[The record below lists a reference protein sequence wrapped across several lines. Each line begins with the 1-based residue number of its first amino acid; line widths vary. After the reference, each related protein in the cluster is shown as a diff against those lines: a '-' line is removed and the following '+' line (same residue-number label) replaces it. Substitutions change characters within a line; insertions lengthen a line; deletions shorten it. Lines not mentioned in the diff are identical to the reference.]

1 MKNNRL
7 KLDFSI
13 PTAIGRQEFL
23 NIYLSQPQFKEY
35 PPTEEELETMGNYLL
50 YGKDEDGKNVTQ
62 RKEIFIKSKY
72 SDWDNAKAE
81 DSLDEL
87 MESPAFNE
95 ATLRKITTN
104 HYKVKRQKFCRED
117 VLKTAPSEL
126 VPEFEQLFHR
136 IDELDLII
144 NFYDLHHG
152 RRKNPP
158 RDALLHRFTE
168 KEIADAEE
176 ASRHINAFNYLKKR
190 HLLIE
195 LRREQYTM
203 RDMYQSTIA
212 QNPVQRYALQLDQPT
227 PTFDTEIE
235 IYPLWLDNDSDL
247 AKAIFIPFSD
257 FGRPETIPDEP
268 LLKKITYE
276 MWHKKEAIRGK
287 HFFDFS
293 SIEHLYYLMG
303 LYFEFHS
310 ARFDPDTDSTV
321 PSFFKT
327 LEYYMEQ
334 ADLSELEQEVL
345 QLKVQKVKNAD
356 IVNYLKE
363 KYNKQYTQ
371 NYISTIYK
379 QRILGKIAAAAS
391 YHCELIE
398 NLAFPENFK
407 QCYRCK
413 KMYLRTPDNFVRK
426 KTAKDGLTNRCK
438 NCDKE
443 VRRVRNEKYQSKKS
457 D

>member
-13 PTAIGRQEFL
+13 PTAVGRQEFL
-23 NIYLSQPQFKEY
+23 NIYLNQPQFKEC

-50 YGKDEDGKNVTQ
+50 YGKDEDGKNATQ

-95 ATLRKITTN
+95 ATLRKITAN
-104 HYKVKRQKFCRED
+104 HYKVKRQKFCREEA
-117 VLKTAPSEL
+117 LKTAPPEL
-126 VPEFEQLFHR
+126 IPEFEQLFRR

-152 RRKNPP
+152 RRKKPP
-158 RDALLHRFTE
+158 REPLLRKFTE
-168 KEIADAEE
+168 EEIADAEE

-195 LRREQYTM
+195 LRREQYTL
-203 RDMYQSTIA
+203 RDTYKPIIT
-212 QNPVQRYALQLDQPT
+212 QNQIPRYALQLEQAP

-235 IYPLWLDNDSDL
+235 IYPLWLNNNSDL

-257 FGRPETIPDEP
+257 FGRPETIPNEE
-268 LLKKITYE
+268 LLKKITLK
-276 MWHKKEAIRGK
+276 MWKKKEAIRGK
-287 HFFDFS
+287 QFFDFS
-293 SIEHLYYLMG
+293 SIEHLYYLMS
-303 LYFEFHS
+303 LYFDFHS
-310 ARFDPDTDSTV
+310 ARYDPDIDSTV
-321 PSFFKT
+321 PNFFKT
-327 LEYYMEQ
+327 LEYYIEQ
-334 ADLSELEQEVL
+334 ANLTDLEKEILD
-345 QLKVQKVKNAD
+345 LKVQKVKNAD
-356 IVNYLKE
+356 IVTHLKK

-379 QRILGKIAAAAS
+379 QHIIGKIAAAAS

-398 NLAFPENFK
+398 NLAYPENFK

-413 KMYLRTPDNFVRK
+413 KMYLRTTQNFVRK
-426 KTAKDGLTNRCK
+426 KGAKDGLTNRCK
-438 NCDKE
+438 QCDKE
-443 VRRVRNEKYQSKKS
+443 IRRIRNEKYQSKKS